1 MLFLSKQFF
10 QYLKSFTL
18 AVVFYHAK
26 TKRLVKIIRLENRYV
41 VSQTHIYLFHYIASN
56 QTTGRKTGWK
66 QNELIYMTRSTFTCS
81 KSTME
86 TIEKWLCS
94 KLKICRNMFTRAT
107 VFLLLTIFH
116 TFSSVSIDDLN
127 K

>member
-18 AVVFYHAK
+18 AVAFYHAK

-41 VSQTHIYLFHYIASN
+41 LYRLIYLFLYIASN
-56 QTTGRKTGWK
+56 QTTVRKTGWK